1 MPRQS
6 PVTGTQFG
14 RGDYHVTD
22 TRNYEINDQ
31 KIRALDMIVPFI
43 VWIKENNDLEC
54 YNRVCRALILGTF
67 IF

>member
-14 RGDYHVTD
+14 RGDYHVAD

-43 VWIKENNDLEC
+43 V
-54 YNRVCRALILGTF
+54 
-67 IF
+67 